1 MPNTIVR
8 WGETG
13 DQVEP
18 VDAKKDGGSNAGK
31 PEAAEYINWLFSR
44 LAAGANLDRREDSLL
59 YMPLKNSLA
68 IEQGVGSATF
78 ARSTIGTYVD
88 RYGVVQTAAIDEARL
103 EPKGYLAEIPSEN
116 LILRSEE
123 FDHGSWT
130 VIGAMTR
137 TGGQSSPDGGS
148 TAYLLTG
155 TDGGTASYIF
165 QTVTIPN
172 DSKTHTVSIFLKEGS
187 AAITTIWMH
196 LTPGNLIIVN
206 AYVTWATHSTSR
218 GTLTEL
224 VGSGGWYR
232 LDMQITNDSSGN
244 TAWNFRIYPAGVD
257 VGPTDSVIVW
267 GIQGELLSVVSS
279 YIATVGATAS
289 RTGDE
294 LSVTILNNLP
304 LQASNQTILLNFN
317 LIGHVEDAFQELL
330 FMVGETFRR
339 ILISSSSSDN
349 ISASWGDVGI
359 STSKSL
365 TPGTTHRIG
374 LRYNGIQVDLWID
387 GVLEG
392 ANFPSD
398 VTDNL
403 GSELAIGENGA
414 GSSEAHGYISN
425 LRIYDRALSD
435 EEMAVA

>member
-1 MPNTIVR
+1 M
-8 WGETG
+8 
-13 DQVEP
+13 
-18 VDAKKDGGSNAGK
+18 
-31 PEAAEYINWLFSR
+31 
-44 LAAGANLDRREDSLL
+44 
-59 YMPLKNSLA
+59 
-68 IEQGVGSATF
+68 
-78 ARSTIGTYVD
+78 
-88 RYGVVQTAAIDEARL
+88 
-103 EPKGYLAEIPSEN
+103 
-116 LILRSEE
+116 
-123 FDHGSWT
+123 
-130 VIGAMTR
+130 
-137 TGGQSSPDGGS
+137 
-148 TAYLLTG
+148 
-155 TDGGTASYIF
+155 
-165 QTVTIPN
+165 
-172 DSKTHTVSIFLKEGS
+172 
-187 AAITTIWMH
+187 
-196 LTPGNLIIVN
+196 
-206 AYVTWATHSTSR
+206 
-218 GTLTEL
+218 
-224 VGSGGWYR
+224 
-232 LDMQITNDSSGN
+232 
-244 TAWNFRIYPAGVD
+244 
-257 VGPTDSVIVW
+257 
-267 GIQGELLSVVSS
+267 
-279 YIATVGATAS
+279 
-289 RTGDE
+289 
-294 LSVTILNNLP
+294 TILNNLP

-339 ILISSSSSDN
+339 ILISSPSSDN